1 VNLTTFLSSYTRR
14 PTDYELNGLIMTD
27 RTRRDLI
34 VAATALAAGMVAT
47 GSHAAA
53 PIPANKNAFPPVV
66 HHVFFWLKNPDS
78 KEDLAKLLAG
88 LRTLAGI
95 DTVRGIHIGVP
106 AETEQR
112 GVVDGSYSAS
122 ELLFFDDVAGQN
134 AYQVHPIHKQFVA
147 DCEHLWQRVVVY
159 DVKPAAP

>member
-1 VNLTTFLSSYTRR
+1 
-14 PTDYELNGLIMTD
+14 MTD

-34 VAATALAAGMVAT
+34 VAATALAAGVVAA
-47 GSHAAA
+47 GSRAATSTS
-53 PIPANKNAFPPVV
+53 ANKAAFPPVV

-88 LRTLAGI
+88 LRTLADI

-159 DVKPAAP
+159 DVKAAAP

>member
-1 VNLTTFLSSYTRR
+1 MTTLPSYTRR
-14 PTDYELNGLIMTD
+14 PADYELKGLIMTD

-34 VAATALAAGMVAT
+34 VAATALAAGVVAA
-47 GSHAAA
+47 GSRAATA
-53 PIPANKNAFPPVV
+53 TSANKAAFPPVV
-66 HHVFFWLKNPDS
+66 HHVFFWLKRPDS
-78 KEDLAKLLAG
+78 KEDLIKLLAG
-88 LRTLAGI
+88 LRTLADI

-159 DVKPAAP
+159 DVNAAAP

>member
-1 VNLTTFLSSYTRR
+1 
-14 PTDYELNGLIMTD
+14 MTD
-27 RTRRDLI
+27 RSRRDLLL
-34 VAATALAAGMVAT
+34 AATALTVG
-47 GSHAAA
+47 AAA
-53 PIPANKNAFPPVV
+53 NGARAAVPVPAGKASFPPVV

-78 KEDLAKLLAG
+78 KEDLAALLAG

-106 AETEQR
+106 ADTEQR

-147 DCEHLWQRVVVY
+147 DCEHLWERVVVY
-159 DVKPAAP
+159 DVMAVAG

>member
-1 VNLTTFLSSYTRR
+1 
-14 PTDYELNGLIMTD
+14 MTD

-34 VAATALAAGMVAT
+34 VAATALAASGVAT
-47 GSHAAA
+47 GAQAAT
-53 PIPANKNAFPPVV
+53 PANRTAFPPVV

-78 KEDLAKLLAG
+78 KEDLDKLLAG

-95 DTVRGIHIGVP
+95 DSVRGIHIGVP

-122 ELLFFDDVAGQN
+122 ELLFFDDVAGQD

-159 DVKPAAP
+159 DAKAAAP